1 LIVSLFSEITGFACS
16 KDHGMTVGGLDILP
30 EDFVGGGV
38 CIAGHAICESCLSFA
53 NKWCDVTQLSYHVSV
68 I

>member
-1 LIVSLFSEITGFACS
+1 
-16 KDHGMTVGGLDILP
+16 MTVGGLDILP